1 MHPGESATSFAMQGF
16 LELLLSSHPI
26 ALILRQNFVFKVLPM
41 VNPDGVFLGNNR
53 CNLIGQ
59 DLNRVWNVAT
69 EFSHP
74 TVFAA
79 RNLLK
84 ELDSSEVSNII
95 EKLLEATSLKTS
107 VFLFNLSIVCFSF
120 QCYQIDFVL
129 DLHGHTTSN
138 GSFIYGNT
146 YDNVFRY
153 ERHLV
158 FPKLLSANAPDF
170 ASEHMM
176 FNADERKHGSL
187 RRFCCE
193 TLTDTANAYTLEISM
208 GGYQIKGSQ
217 DNVQYTEEDCTAI
230 FITSFNFPLLFL

>member
-1 MHPGESATSFAMQGF
+1 MLAISTSPGIFRIFFSIYLDRHCHLGF
-16 LELLLSSHPI
+16 FFT
-26 ALILRQNFVFKVLPM
+26 RQFHAIFRRP
-41 VNPDGVFLGNNR
+41 
-53 CNLIGQ
+53 C
-59 DLNRVWNVAT
+59 
-69 EFSHP
+69 
-74 TVFAA
+74 
-79 RNLLK
+79 
-84 ELDSSEVSNII
+84 
-95 EKLLEATSLKTS
+95 
-107 VFLFNLSIVCFSF
+107 

-193 TLTDTANAYTLEISM
+193 TLTDSVNAYTLEISM
-208 GGYQIKGSQ
+208 GGYQLKGAQ
-217 DNVQYTEEDCTAI
+217 DTVQYTEEDCTEMMSFCLI
-230 FITSFNFPLLFL
+230 FLQLQCSTA